1 MTREEL
7 DKKIEEARNHSEVLS
22 FFLIDE
28 YGPFT
33 WYNSFMAKEE
43 TRQSAKETLR
53 LFLLDSLFQQVSET
67 LLFSA

>member
-7 DKKIEEARNHSEVLS
+7 DKKIEEAKKIVQKYSL

-28 YGPFT
+28 YRRFT

-53 LFLLDSLFQQVSET
+53 LFLLDSLFQ
-67 LLFSA
+67 